1 MFEDQP
7 GFRVFGTY
15 SGQAFPETLLEGLT
29 NRLQGAAPEQWAR
42 VEVYVNTQRMHR
54 RLAELFL
61 QGPARLM
68 PKFHLVTD
76 LAHDPLLTD
85 LPMPVPTL
93 KRRLEIAQLVRKLIQ
108 RVEGL
113 APASAVF
120 DLANSLADLMDE
132 MQGEGIAPD
141 VIEGLDI
148 SDFSGHWERA
158 LQFITIV
165 QRYFEGGEAPDK
177 EARQRASVLALT
189 QRWQESPP
197 DHPILVAG
205 STGSRGTT
213 FHLMK
218 AVAGLPQG
226 AVILPG
232 FDFDMPRRVW
242 AQLSD
247 PKTSEDHPQFRF
259 SRLLGALDLTSEQV
273 IPWIESAPKAA
284 ARNRLV
290 SLALRPAPVTFHW
303 RQEGPY
309 LTELDQATQ
318 DITWLEAPNQRV
330 EAKAIALRLRQAA
343 ELGQT
348 AAVISPDRNL
358 TRRIATAL
366 AAWNITPDDSAG
378 IPLSLTAPGRFLLHV
393 LDLAQ
398 PQLTSETLLV
408 LLKHPLAHS
417 GADRGQHLRNTRE
430 LELYL
435 RRDGPAF
442 LTAQTLLQWAETK
455 DHYRPWVDWINAKV
469 FDRWPQG
476 PQPLENWIAHHRT
489 LAEGL
494 SAGLVGDSGQLWE
507 QAPGR
512 DTKTAIENLTKY
524 APAAGDVELT
534 DYSAI
539 LRGVLNAGQTR
550 NQNHVHSN
558 ILIWG
563 TLEARVQSADLVILA
578 GLNDGTWPEPP
589 APDPWLN
596 RSLRLQAGLL
606 LPERRIGLSA
616 HDFQQAV
623 GAKAVWLTRSIR
635 SDDAE
640 TVPSRWL
647 NRIENLLNGLEKPD
661 DASWM
666 DRMRARG
673 NEWLGKVEALEAP
686 QVTPPSIRPSVAPP
700 VACRPESLPVTDIKH
715 LIRDPYAIYA
725 KRILD
730 LKRLDSLTKSPDAP
744 LRGTVIHD
752 LLEAFLQTG
761 PWTNAEAAKATLLAL
776 AEERLQATVPWP
788 AARRMWLARVV
799 RFSEWFVTQ
808 EIVRQA
814 QIVSTKTEIKGEID
828 LPELNFALRGTA
840 DRIDLLNDGT
850 AHIYDY
856 KTGKPPTRA
865 QQLHFDKQLLLEVEI
880 LRRGGFPGLGSLK
893 VTGATYIGLDNAPT
907 ELPAPIDEADVWSD
921 FSKLIRAYQSAEQGY
936 AARRAMLKAEES
948 SDYDH
953 LARYGE
959 WSTNQRATIIKVSK

>member
-700 VACRPESLPVTDIKH
+700 EACRPESLPVTDIKH

-828 LPELNFALRGTA
+828 LPELNFTLRGTA

>member
-29 NRLQGAAPEQWAR
+29 TRLQGAAPEQWAR
-42 VEVYVNTQRMHR
+42 VEVYVNTQRMQR

-76 LAHDPLLTD
+76 LAHYPLLSD

-232 FDFDMPRRVW
+232 FDFDMPPRVW

-247 PKTSEDHPQFRF
+247 PKTSEDHPQYRF

-442 LTAQTLLQWAETK
+442 LTAQTLLQWAETI

-512 DTKTAIENLTKY
+512 DTKTEIENLTKY
-524 APAAGDVELT
+524 APAAGDVDLT

-606 LPERRIGLSA
+606 LPERRICLSA

-686 QVTPPSIRPSVAPP
+686 QAAPPSIRPSVAPP
-700 VACRPESLPVTDIKH
+700 VACRHESLSVTDIKH

-730 LKRLDSLTKSPDAP
+730 LKRLDSLTKSADAP

-808 EIVRQA
+808 EMVRQA
-814 QIVSTKTEIKGEID
+814 HIVSTKTEIKGEID
-828 LPELNFALRGTA
+828 LPELNFTLRGTA

>member
-1 MFEDQP
+1 MFEDRP
-7 GFRVFGTY
+7 EFRVYGTY
-15 SGQAFPETLLEGLT
+15 AGQAFPDTLLEGLST
-29 NRLQGAAPEQWAR
+29 RLQGAAPEDWAR
-42 VEVYVNTQRMHR
+42 VEVYVNTRRMQR

-120 DLANSLADLMDE
+120 DLANSLAGLMDE

-158 LQFITIV
+158 LQFISIV
-165 QRYFEGGEAPDK
+165 QRYFEGGEAPDE

-189 QRWQESPP
+189 QRWQENPP

-213 FHLMK
+213 FHLMT

-226 AVILPG
+226 AVVLPG
-232 FDFDMPRRVW
+232 FDFDMPSRVW

-247 PKTSEDHPQFRF
+247 PKTSEDHPQYRF
-259 SRLLGALDLTSEQV
+259 SRLLNALELTSDHV
-273 IPWIESAPKAA
+273 IPWTAAEPQVA

-290 SLALRPAPVTFHW
+290 SLALRPAPVTHNW
-303 RQEGPY
+303 RQEGPH

-348 AAVISPDRNL
+348 AAVITPDRNL
-358 TRRIATAL
+358 TRRISTAL

-378 IPLSLTAPGRFLLHV
+378 IPLNLTAPGRFLLHV

-398 PQLTSETLLV
+398 SQLTSETLLV
-408 LLKHPLAHS
+408 LLKHPLTHS
-417 GADRGQHLRNTRE
+417 GSERGQHLRNTRE

-435 RRDGPAF
+435 RRSGPAF
-442 LTAQTLLQWAETK
+442 LTAQALLQWAEK
-455 DHYRPWVDWINAKV
+455 EDHYRPWVDWINANV
-469 FDRWPQG
+469 FDQWPQG
-476 PQPLENWIAHHRT
+476 PQPLENWITHHHK

-494 SAGLVGDSGQLWE
+494 SAGLVGEDGELWE

-512 DTKTAIENLTKY
+512 DTKTEIENLTRY
-524 APAAGDVELT
+524 APAAGDVELI
-534 DYSAI
+534 DYTAI
-539 LRGVLNAGQTR
+539 LRGVLSAGQTR
-550 NQNHVHSN
+550 DQNHVHSN

-616 HDFQQAV
+616 HDFQQAI
-623 GAKAVWLTRSIR
+623 GAKTVWLTRSLR

-666 DRMRARG
+666 DHMRARG
-673 NEWLGKVEALEAP
+673 NEWLGKVEALEEP
-686 QVTPPSIRPSVAPP
+686 QVAPLSIRPSVAPP
-700 VACRPESLPVTDIKH
+700 VASRPERLAVTDIKH

-725 KRILD
+725 RRVLN
-730 LKRLDSLTKSPDAP
+730 LRRLDPLTKSPDAP
-744 LRGTVIHD
+744 LRGTLIHD
-752 LLEAFLQTG
+752 LLEAFLKTG
-761 PWTNAEAAKATLLAL
+761 PWTNAEVAKATLLTL
-776 AEERLQATVPWP
+776 AEERFQSTVPWP

-799 RFSEWFVTQ
+799 RFAEWFVTH
-808 EIVRQA
+808 EMKRQA
-814 QIVSTKTEIKGEID
+814 RILSTKTEIEGD
-828 LPELNFALRGTA
+828 VNLPELNFTLAGTA

-856 KTGKPPTRA
+856 KTGKPPSPA

-880 LRRGGFPGLGSLK
+880 LRRGGFPGLGPLK
-893 VTGATYIGLDNAPT
+893 VAGATYIGLDNAPS
-907 ELPAPIDEADVWSD
+907 ELPAPIDETDVWSD
-921 FSKLIRAYQSAEQGY
+921 FSKLIRAYQSPEQGY
-936 AARRAMLKAEES
+936 AARRAMLKADDA

-959 WSTNQRATIIKVSK
+959 WSTNQRATVIKVSK

>member
-494 SAGLVGDSGQLWE
+494 SAGLVGDSGQLWG

-828 LPELNFALRGTA
+828 LPELNFTLRGTA

-921 FSKLIRAYQSAEQGY
+921 LSKLIRAYQSAEQGY

>member
-61 QGPARLM
+61 QGTARLM

-132 MQGEGIAPD
+132 MQGEGIEPD

-476 PQPLENWIAHHRT
+476 PQPLETWIAHHRT

-539 LRGVLNAGQTR
+539 FRGVLNAGQTR

-828 LPELNFALRGTA
+828 LPELNFTLRGTA

>member
-808 EIVRQA
+808 EIVRHA

-828 LPELNFALRGTA
+828 LPELNFTLRGTA

>member
-15 SGQAFPETLLEGLT
+15 SGQAFPETLLGGLT
-29 NRLQGAAPEQWAR
+29 TRLQGAAPEQWAR
-42 VEVYVNTQRMHR
+42 VEVYVNTQRMQR

-76 LAHDPLLTD
+76 LAHDPLLSD

-177 EARQRASVLALT
+177 EARQRASVFALT

-247 PKTSEDHPQFRF
+247 PKTSEDHPQYRF

-512 DTKTAIENLTKY
+512 DTKTEIENLTKY
-524 APAAGDVELT
+524 APAAGDVDLT

-686 QVTPPSIRPSVAPP
+686 QAAPPSIRPSVAPP
-700 VACRPESLPVTDIKH
+700 VACRPESLSVTDIKH

-730 LKRLDSLTKSPDAP
+730 LKRLDSLTKSADAP

-808 EIVRQA
+808 EMVRQA

-828 LPELNFALRGTA
+828 LPELNFTLRGTA

-856 KTGKPPTRA
+856 KTGKPPTQA

-921 FSKLIRAYQSAEQGY
+921 LSKLIRAYQSAEQGY

>member
-494 SAGLVGDSGQLWE
+494 SAGLVGDSGQLWG

-828 LPELNFALRGTA
+828 LPELNFTLRGTA

>member
-15 SGQAFPETLLEGLT
+15 LGQAFPETLLEGLT
-29 NRLQGAAPEQWAR
+29 TRLQGAAPEQWAR
-42 VEVYVNTQRMHR
+42 VEVYVNTQRMQR

-232 FDFDMPRRVW
+232 FDFDMPPRVW

-247 PKTSEDHPQFRF
+247 PKTSEDHPQYRF

-273 IPWIESAPKAA
+273 IPWIKSAPKAA

-343 ELGQT
+343 ELGQS

-442 LTAQTLLQWAETK
+442 LTAQTLLQWAETI

-512 DTKTAIENLTKY
+512 DTKTEIENLTKY
-524 APAAGDVELT
+524 APAAGDVDLT

-623 GAKAVWLTRSIR
+623 GAKAVWLTRSTR

-686 QVTPPSIRPSVAPP
+686 QVTPPSIRPSVAPS

-776 AEERLQATVPWP
+776 AEERLKATVPWP

-808 EIVRQA
+808 EMVRQA
-814 QIVSTKTEIKGEID
+814 HIVSTKTEIKGEID
-828 LPELNFALRGTA
+828 LPELNFTLRGTA

>member
-455 DHYRPWVDWINAKV
+455 DHYRPWVHWINAKV

-828 LPELNFALRGTA
+828 LPELNFTLRGTA

>member
-647 NRIENLLNGLEKPD
+647 NRIENLLNGLEKPG

-828 LPELNFALRGTA
+828 LPELNFTLRGTA

>member
-1 MFEDQP
+1 MFEDRP
-7 GFRVFGTY
+7 KFRVFGTY
-15 SGQAFPETLLEGLT
+15 AGQAFPDTLLEGLT
-29 NRLQGAAPEQWAR
+29 TRLQGAAPEDWAR
-42 VEVYVNTQRMHR
+42 VEVYVNTRRMQR

-120 DLANSLADLMDE
+120 DLANSLAGLMDE

-158 LQFITIV
+158 LQFISIV
-165 QRYFEGGEAPDK
+165 QRYFEGGEAPDE

-189 QRWQESPP
+189 QRWQENPP

-213 FHLMK
+213 FHLMT

-226 AVILPG
+226 AVVLPG

-247 PKTSEDHPQFRF
+247 PKTSEDHPQYRF
-259 SRLLGALDLTSEQV
+259 SRLLNALELTSDHV
-273 IPWIESAPKAA
+273 IPWTAAEPQAA

-290 SLALRPAPVTFHW
+290 SLALRPAPVTHHW
-303 RQEGPY
+303 RQEGPH

-348 AAVISPDRNL
+348 AAVITPDRNL
-358 TRRIATAL
+358 TRRISTAL

-378 IPLSLTAPGRFLLHV
+378 IPLNLTAPGRFLLHV

-398 PQLTSETLLV
+398 SQLTSETLLV
-408 LLKHPLAHS
+408 LLKHPLTHS
-417 GADRGQHLRNTRE
+417 GSERGQHLRNTRE

-435 RRDGPAF
+435 RRSGPAF
-442 LTAQTLLQWAETK
+442 LTAQALLQWAEK
-455 DHYRPWVDWINAKV
+455 EDHYRPWVDWINANV
-469 FDRWPQG
+469 FDQWPQG
-476 PQPLENWIAHHRT
+476 PQPLENWVTHHRK

-494 SAGLVGDSGQLWE
+494 SAGLVGEDGELWE

-512 DTKTAIENLTKY
+512 DTKAVIENLTRY
-524 APAAGDVELT
+524 APAAGDVELI
-534 DYSAI
+534 DYTAI
-539 LRGVLNAGQTR
+539 LRGVLSAGQTR
-550 NQNHVHSN
+550 DQNHVHSN

-616 HDFQQAV
+616 HDFQQAI
-623 GAKAVWLTRSIR
+623 GAKAVWLTRSLR

-666 DRMRARG
+666 DHMRARG
-673 NEWLGKVEALEAP
+673 NEWLGKVEALEEP
-686 QVTPPSIRPSVAPP
+686 QVAPLSIRPSVAPP
-700 VACRPESLPVTDIKH
+700 VASRPERLAVTDIKH

-725 KRILD
+725 RRVLN
-730 LKRLDSLTKSPDAP
+730 LRRLDPLTKSPDAP
-744 LRGTVIHD
+744 LRGTLIHD
-752 LLEAFLQTG
+752 LLEAFLKTG

-776 AEERLQATVPWP
+776 AEERFQSTVPWP

-799 RFSEWFVTQ
+799 RFAEWFVTH
-808 EIVRQA
+808 EMKRQA
-814 QIVSTKTEIKGEID
+814 RILSTKTEIEGD
-828 LPELNFALRGTA
+828 VNLPELNFTLAGTA

-856 KTGKPPTRA
+856 KTGKPPSPA

-880 LRRGGFPGLGSLK
+880 LRRGGFPGLGPLK
-893 VTGATYIGLDNAPT
+893 VAGATYIGLDNAPS
-907 ELPAPIDEADVWSD
+907 ELPAPIDETDVWSD
-921 FSKLIRAYQSAEQGY
+921 FSKLIRAYQSPEQGY
-936 AARRAMLKAEES
+936 AARRAMLKADDA

-959 WSTNQRATIIKVSK
+959 WSTNQRATVIKVSK

>member
-1 MFEDQP
+1 MFEDRP
-7 GFRVFGTY
+7 NFRVFGTY
-15 SGQAFPETLLEGLT
+15 SGQAFPDTLLDGLAM
-29 NRLQGAAPEQWAR
+29 RLQGAAPEHWAR
-42 VEVYVNTQRMHR
+42 VEVYVNTQRMKR

-76 LAHDPLLTD
+76 LAYDPLLTD
-85 LPMPVPTL
+85 LPMPVPAL

-120 DLANSLADLMDE
+120 DLANSLASLMNE
-132 MQGEGIAPD
+132 MQGEGIAPN

-165 QRYFEGGEAPDK
+165 QRYFEGGEAPDE
-177 EARQRASVLALT
+177 EARQRAGVFALT
-189 QRWQESPP
+189 QRWQENPP
-197 DHPILVAG
+197 NHPILVAG
-205 STGSRGTT
+205 STGSRNTT

-232 FDFDMPRRVW
+232 FDFDMPAEVW
-242 AQLSD
+242 TQLSD
-247 PKTSEDHPQFRF
+247 PKTSEDHPQYRF
-259 SRLLGALDLTSEQV
+259 SRLLTAMDLTSDQV
-273 IPWIESAPKAA
+273 VPWSESTPQAA

-290 SLALRPAPVTFHW
+290 SLALRPAPVTHHW

-309 LTELDQATQ
+309 LTKLDQATQ

-330 EAKAIALRLRQAA
+330 EAKAIALRLRHAA
-343 ELGQT
+343 EMGQT
-348 AAVISPDRNL
+348 AAVITPDRNL

-378 IPLSLTAPGRFLLHV
+378 IPLTLTAPGRFLLHV

-398 PQLTSETLLV
+398 PKLTSETLLV
-408 LLKHPLAHS
+408 LLKHPLTHS
-417 GADRGQHLRNTRE
+417 GGDRGQHLRNTRE

-435 RRDGPAF
+435 RLDGPAF
-442 LTAQTLLQWAETK
+442 LTRQTLLQWAEK
-455 DHYRPWVDWINAKV
+455 QDHYRPWVEWINASV
-469 FDRWPQG
+469 FDPWPQG
-476 PQPLENWIAHHRT
+476 TEPLENWIAHHRR
-489 LAEGL
+489 LAERL
-494 SAGLVGDSGQLWE
+494 SAGLSGQEGELWDK
-507 QAPGR
+507 APGR
-512 DTKTAIENLTKY
+512 DTKTEVENLTKY
-524 APAAGDVELT
+524 AQAAGDVELI

-539 LRGVLNAGQTR
+539 LRGVLSAGQTR
-550 NQNHVHSN
+550 DQNQVHSN
-558 ILIWG
+558 IRIWG

-606 LPERRIGLSA
+606 LPERKIGLSA

-623 GAKAVWLTRSIR
+623 GAKTVWLTRSLR

-661 DASWM
+661 DYSWM
-666 DRMRARG
+666 DRLRARG
-673 NEWLGKVEALEAP
+673 EDWLAKVAALEEPEIAP
-686 QVTPPSIRPSVAPP
+686 LSIRPSVAPP
-700 VACRPESLPVTDIKH
+700 VACRPERLAVTDIKH

-725 KRILD
+725 KRILN

-744 LRGTVIHD
+744 LRGTLIHD
-752 LLEAFLQTG
+752 LLEAFLETA
-761 PWTNAEAAKATLLAL
+761 PWANAKAAKATLLDL
-776 AEERLQATVPWP
+776 AKERFQTTVPWP
-788 AARRMWLARVV
+788 AARRMWLARVD
-799 RFSEWFVTQ
+799 RFSDWFITH
-808 EIVRQA
+808 EMIRQA
-814 QIVSTKTEIKGEID
+814 NIISTKTEIKGEIN
-828 LPELNFALRGTA
+828 LPELGFTLSGTA
-840 DRIDLLNDGT
+840 DRIDLLKDGS

-856 KTGKPPTRA
+856 KTGKPPTPA

-880 LRRGGFPGLGSLK
+880 LRRGGFSGLAPLK
-893 VTGATYIGLDNAPT
+893 AAGATYIGLDNAPSQ
-907 ELPAPIDEADVWSD
+907 PAAPLDETDVWSD
-921 FSKLIRAYQSAEQGY
+921 FHNLIRAYQSAEQGY
-936 AARRAMLKAEES
+936 TARRAMLKADDS
-948 SDYDH
+948 SNYDH

-959 WSTNQRATIIKVSK
+959 WSTNQRATVIKVSK

>member
-29 NRLQGAAPEQWAR
+29 TRLQGAAPEQWAR
-42 VEVYVNTQRMHR
+42 VEVYVNTQRMQR

-76 LAHDPLLTD
+76 LAHDPLLSD

-177 EARQRASVLALT
+177 EARQRASVFALT

-247 PKTSEDHPQFRF
+247 PKTSEDHPQYRF

-343 ELGQT
+343 ELVQT

-512 DTKTAIENLTKY
+512 DTKTEIENLTKY
-524 APAAGDVELT
+524 APAAGDVDLT

-686 QVTPPSIRPSVAPP
+686 QAAPPSIRPSVAPP
-700 VACRPESLPVTDIKH
+700 VACRPESLSVTDIKH
-715 LIRDPYAIYA
+715 LIRDPYAIYT

-730 LKRLDSLTKSPDAP
+730 LKRLDSLTKSADAP

-808 EIVRQA
+808 EMVRQA
-814 QIVSTKTEIKGEID
+814 HIVSTKTEIKGEID
-828 LPELNFALRGTA
+828 LPELNFTLRGTA

-856 KTGKPPTRA
+856 KTGKPPTQA

-921 FSKLIRAYQSAEQGY
+921 LSKLIHAYQSAEQGY

>member
-242 AQLSD
+242 AQISD

-828 LPELNFALRGTA
+828 LPELNFTLRGTA

>member
-318 DITWLEAPNQRV
+318 DITGLEAPNQRV

-828 LPELNFALRGTA
+828 LPELNFTLRGTA

>member
-408 LLKHPLAHS
+408 LLKHPIAHS

-828 LPELNFALRGTA
+828 LPELNFTLRGTA